1 MSETLQISVSAVSAV
16 RGSGDARPLHASV
29 CGSLARVTGL
39 SRSMRGQLA
48 ALLRPFLR
56 TPDECAPQSGV
67 DIAIHLEPSPADR
80 GWRIYVDGTFLT
92 QAPDSPHLIPHLEWL
107 VISRAIERSK
117 SQVVF
122 HAASLAWKRRVVVL
136 VAPSGSGKTTLTA
149 GLAARGWKPLTDD
162 LTVVD
167 LTTHAISPFRRC
179 FHADAFTR
187 STLEA
192 AIPMRAPI
200 ATLAD
205 YIRPTHWGP
214 KRCEPAWVALVRRD
228 PGEPASIVPV
238 TRAQAAGAL
247 FTSAI
252 RNGVARS
259 EVARLSAGLAS
270 TITGCWELNNSDL
283 SATLDLLDQTLR
295 SSLSAL

>member
-1 MSETLQISVSAVSAV
+1 MIDAPQPAMSEISAPHS
-16 RGSGDARPLHASV
+16 SGYIRPFHASV
-29 CGSLARVTGL
+29 CGSLVRVTGL
-39 SRSMRGQLA
+39 SPSMRVRLS
-48 ALLRPFLR
+48 ALLRPFL
-56 TPDECAPQSGV
+56 APPGEHLAGNGA

-80 GWRIYVDGTFLT
+80 SWRIFINGMFLT
-92 QAPDSPHLIPHLEWL
+92 QAPDSLHLIPQIEWL
-107 VISRAIERSK
+107 VISRAVERSH
-117 SQVVF
+117 SDAVF
-122 HAASLAWKRRVVVL
+122 HAASLAWKRRAVIL

-149 GLAARGWKPLTDD
+149 GLASRGWKPLTDD

-167 LTTHAISPFRRC
+167 RATRAISPFRRC

-205 YIRPTHWGP
+205 YIRPTHWAP
-214 KRCEPAWVALVRRD
+214 ARCEPAWVVIVRRD
-228 PGEPASIVPV
+228 PAEPASIAPV

-252 RNGVARS
+252 RNGLTRS
-259 EVARLSAGLAS
+259 EVAQLSAGLAS
-270 TITGCWELNNSDL
+270 TISGCWELNNSDL
-283 SATLDLLDQTLR
+283 SET
-295 SSLSAL
+295 